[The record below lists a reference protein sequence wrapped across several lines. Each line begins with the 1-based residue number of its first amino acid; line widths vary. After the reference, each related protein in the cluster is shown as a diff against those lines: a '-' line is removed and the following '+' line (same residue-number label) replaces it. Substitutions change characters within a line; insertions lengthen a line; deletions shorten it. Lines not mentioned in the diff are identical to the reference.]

1 VYINNHQGQNHF
13 LGIDLID
20 GAQTF
25 DEMSGRI
32 DVRPPLTNMREQLG
46 EKTGTQS
53 VRPFVIPVNRFARF
67 VRKPWSAGDSGRKFV
82 RKIDIL
88 F

>member
-1 VYINNHQGQNHF
+1 MYINNHQGQNHF

-20 GAQTF
+20 GAQPF

-32 DVRPPLTNMREQLG
+32 DVRPPLTNMGKQLG

-53 VRPFVIPVNRFARF
+53 VRQFFIPLNRFACF
-67 VRKPWSAGDSGRKFV
+67 VRKAGPVGDTGRKHV
-82 RKIDIL
+82 RKSNIL